1 MGGRKRAVMDKLFS
15 VDWAALFIPTHSLAE
30 MFVRGTIMYLALFLI
45 FRFVMKR
52 EAGAIGIADVLV
64 VVVIADAAQNAFS
77 KEYQSVV
84 EGIVLVCTIVFWD
97 FAINW
102 TSYHVPAIGKILQPK
117 PIPLIKNGAV
127 IRRNLRQELMTM
139 DELESQLRK
148 QGIERIADVKAAHME
163 DDGEISVVPKEEA
176 EPRKRP
182 SGKRTKAGAK

>member
-1 MGGRKRAVMDKLFS
+1 
-15 VDWAALFIPTHSLAE
+15 
-30 MFVRGTIMYLALFLI
+30 MFVRGTLMYVALFLI

-52 EAGAIGIADVLV
+52 QTGLIGIADILV
-64 VVVIADAAQNAFS
+64 VVVIADAAQNAFA

-97 FAINW
+97 FVINW
-102 TSYHVPAIGKILQPK
+102 TSYHVPALGKILQPR
-117 PIPLIKNGAV
+117 PIPLIRNGAV

-148 QGIERIADVKAAHME
+148 QGIDRIADVKSAHME
-163 DDGEISVVPKEEA
+163 DDGEISVIAKDKD

-182 SGKRTKAGAK
+182 SGKRKAPGAK